1 MMTDTQRTPEPEVG
15 TVQADARPLEP
26 VRARGHLLRRSLR
39 SAAYLG
45 AAIAALV
52 AGGAFAGTAGLV
64 VAGLLIVV
72 ATPVAGFT
80 FVLIALSNKGREV
93 ATTPDDVRSL
103 MEAGAVAFVM
113 PFAVLRGA
121 LPARMLF
128 SHAAPAS
135 PEPGRELRLEPP
147 APAGTWADDL
157 PRADPSGESR
167 PSEGDAATFWQSLT
181 TAEQEALEGCGQRR
195 TYPRGTAL
203 CREAEPAESVF
214 IINSGR
220 TGIYAGRRGERR
232 LIAIRKPGDIIGE
245 RAAFEVRLRSATVVA
260 IEEVQ
265 ALVIPTADFAVFLE
279 RHPGVV
285 EVLERGIYDR
295 LTEDRRSML
304 GEELIESGRWNGHNC
319 SIFLADISGFG
330 RLDRNDDDRRTI
342 RNTVYAFLQEACEN
356 SQVPWPDCHRED
368 RGDGALI
375 IVPPSTPTRSVV
387 DPLLACLA
395 AALEQHN
402 RQATPATRIQ
412 LRVALHVGPVV
423 SEPQGVSGEAI
434 ILASRIIEAAKLKKE
449 LARTGAQLGVIVS
462 PFVYESVIKHSPGDV
477 DPNQYRQLRFRVKE
491 SNLAAW
497 MYLAA

>member
-1 MMTDTQRTPEPEVG
+1 MTDTPQAPEPEVG
-15 TVQADARPLEP
+15 TVRADARPGEP

-45 AAIAALV
+45 AAIAVLV

-64 VAGLLIVV
+64 VACILIVI

-80 FVLIALSNKGREV
+80 FVLIALSNKGREL
-93 ATTPDDVRSL
+93 ATTVADVRSL
-103 MEAGAVAFVM
+103 MEAGALAFVL
-113 PFAVLRGA
+113 PFTVLRGA
-121 LPARMLF
+121 PPGRMLF
-128 SHAAPAS
+128 ARTTPTSA
-135 PEPGRELRLEPP
+135 EPGRELQLDPP
-147 APAGTWADDL
+147 APAGTRADDL
-157 PRADPSGESR
+157 PRAEMSGQSR
-167 PSEGDAATFWQSLT
+167 PSGADAPTFWQSLT
-181 TAEQEALEGCGQRR
+181 TAEHEALEACAQRR

-214 IINSGR
+214 VITSGR
-220 TGIYAGRRGERR
+220 TGIYVGRPGERR

-245 RAAFEVRLRSATVVA
+245 RAAFEVRSRSATVVA
-260 IEEVQ
+260 IEDVQ

-279 RHPGVV
+279 HHPGVV

-304 GEELIESGRWNGHNC
+304 GEEFIESGRWNGHNC

-330 RLDRNDDDRRTI
+330 RRDRNDDDRRKI
-342 RNTVYAFLQEACEN
+342 RNTVYAFLQEACAN
-356 SQVPWPDCHRED
+356 SEVPWPDCHRED

-395 AALEQHN
+395 AALEQYN
-402 RQATPATRIQ
+402 CQATSATRIR

-462 PFVYESVIKHSPGDV
+462 PFVYESVIKHSPGSV